1 MNIVVYLG
9 SNEGKNP
16 LYKEKVRELGG
27 WIARAGHTLIYGGS
41 KAGLMGQLA
50 GAAQAEKGKVIGVE
64 PEFFIRQGVVQLD
77 LSELIVTETMAE
89 RKQKMIELGEA
100 FLAFPGGIG
109 TLEEISEVMTLTF
122 LGKLSSPIIFY
133 NVAGYYDKL
142 RETLNHMTEE
152 GFLLKE
158 NLDRVHFAQ
167 NLEEIQ
173 EILREQEESML

>member
-9 SNEGKNP
+9 SNEGKNL
-16 LYKEKVRELGG
+16 LYKERVRELGG
-27 WIARAGHTLIYGGS
+27 WIAREGHTLIYGGS
-41 KAGLMGQLA
+41 RAGLMGQLA
-50 GAAQAEKGKVIGVE
+50 QAAQAEKGMVIGVE

-122 LGKLSSPIIFY
+122 LGKLSCPIIFY
-133 NVAGYYDKL
+133 NVEGFYDRL
-142 RETLNHMTEE
+142 REELDYMVEE
-152 GFLLKE
+152 GFLLRE
-158 NLDRVHFAQ
+158 NLEKVHFVREM
-167 NLEEIQ
+167 EEIQ
-173 EILREQEESML
+173 EIFCDWEKSML

>member
-9 SNEGKNP
+9 SNEGKKP
-16 LYKEKVRELGG
+16 LYKEKVRELGS

-41 KAGLMGQLA
+41 RSGLMGQLA
-50 GAAQAEKGKVIGVE
+50 QAAQAEKGKVIGVE

-89 RKQKMIELGEA
+89 RKQKMIELGDA

-109 TLEEISEVMTLTF
+109 TLEEISEVMTLNF
-122 LGKLSSPIIFY
+122 LGKLDGPIILY
-133 NVAGYYDKL
+133 NVDGFYDKL
-142 RETLNHMTEE
+142 KEELDYMVEE

-158 NLDRVHFAQ
+158 NLERVHFVRE
-167 NLEEIQ
+167 LEEIQ
-173 EILREQEESML
+173 EILREQEKSML